1 MRIWFMFLLIFSIG
15 CDAGNPY
22 LPNATDIVKIAEC
35 VDDVEK
41 SNEKYIVRADSA
53 CIDGL
58 FMKPDIQP
66 SVTITADCDAPFG
79 IDSQQLLNDKWT
91 DHEYVIYKANRINFS
106 KNPDGTWH
114 IASVSNVYFKEPYP
128 QQGDFKEG
136 DFIAFQ
142 GTRKCAPAWQGGHCW
157 YNSAKLLENISEQ
170 SDNCQTQNLDNLSN
184 PVESMPILADKEDF
198 ADVTGIVMAVR
209 IARNPDPEPDNPHD
223 FIIEQVIMKCK
234 DGNLYSVT
242 IRSSYG
248 LVDKTVVGSPN
259 HTDFGEGDI
268 ITVKQTS
275 SLYTDSFIGYYESA
289 N

>member
-53 CIDGL
+53 CIDDL

-66 SVTITADCDAPFG
+66 SVTTPAVCDAPFG
-79 IDSQQLLNDKWT
+79 VDSQKILNDKWT
-91 DHEYVIYKANRINFS
+91 NHEYVIYKARNIDFR
-106 KNPDGTWH
+106 KNADGTWY
-114 IASVSNVYFKEPYP
+114 IASVSNVYFQEPYP

-142 GTRKCAPAWQGGHCW
+142 GTRKCLPQWQGGGCS
-157 YNSAKLLENISEQ
+157 YRSAKFLENISKQ
-170 SDNCQTQNLDNLSN
+170 SDNCETQNLDSLSN

-209 IARNPDPEPDNPHD
+209 IGRNPDPEPDNPHD
-223 FIIEQVIMKCK
+223 FIIQQVIMKCK
-234 DGNLYSVT
+234 DNNLYSFSV
-242 IRSSYG
+242 RSSYG
-248 LVDKTVVGSPN
+248 RITKTVVGSPN
-259 HTDFGEGDI
+259 HTEFGEGDI

-275 SLYTDSFIGYYESA
+275 SLFIDSFYGYYESA